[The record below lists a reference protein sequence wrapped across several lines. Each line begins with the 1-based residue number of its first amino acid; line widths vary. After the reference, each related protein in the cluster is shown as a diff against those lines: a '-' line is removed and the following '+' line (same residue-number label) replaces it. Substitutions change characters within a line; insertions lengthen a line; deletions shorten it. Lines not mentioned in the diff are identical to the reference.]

1 MSYEEPRSHGEQR
14 MAFIE
19 AAKENRLDYVRAHKA
34 ADAGQRDTDGKTA
47 LMWAAEAGH
56 TAVALELVDAEA
68 GLVSNDGSFAL
79 IAAAK
84 RGNLEL
90 IQALFEK
97 EGRLRDAGKLSALNH
112 ASRAKQFEAAKV
124 LRLKTIET
132 MDAAMLEQLRQ
143 RVAATYTEMAKKSQQ
158 AEVKSHNMAI
168 FRSFF
173 EAFYSLS
180 CSGIDQGAE
189 ISEEQLNKSLE
200 KCLGEIRKLL
210 NSKKYTKCV
219 KCRANAPNL
228 VCMPCKHYVL
238 CKDCGKDV
246 ASKVCPACNKPVEEF
261 MEVFK

>member
-1 MSYEEPRSHGEQR
+1 

-19 AAKENRLDYVRAHKA
+19 AAKENRLDYIKSHKA
-34 ADAGQRDTDGKTA
+34 SEAGKRDANGKTA
-47 LMWAAEAGH
+47 LMWAAENGH
-56 TAVALELVDAEA
+56 NAVALELVDKEA
-68 GLVSNDGSFAL
+68 GMIANDGAFAL

-84 RGNLEL
+84 KGNLEL

-97 EGRLRDAGKLSALNH
+97 EGKLRDKEGLSALNH
-112 ASRAKQFEAAKV
+112 ASKAKQFEAAKV

-132 MDAAMLEQLRQ
+132 MDDTMLEQLRQ

-189 ISEEQLNKSLE
+189 ISEDQLNKSLE
-200 KCLGEIRKLL
+200 KCLAEIRKLL

-219 KCRANAPNL
+219 MCRTNAPNL

-238 CKDCGKDV
+238 CKDCGKNV
-246 ASKVCPACNKPVEEF
+246 TNKVCPACNNQVEEF

>member
-1 MSYEEPRSHGEQR
+1 

-19 AAKENRLDYVRAHKA
+19 AAKENRLDYIKSHKA
-34 ADAGQRDTDGKTA
+34 SEAGQKDADGKTA
-47 LMWAAEAGH
+47 LMWAVENGH
-56 TAVALELVDAEA
+56 NAVALELVSAEA

-79 IAAAK
+79 ITAAK
-84 RGNLEL
+84 NGNLEL

-97 EGRLRDAGKLSALNH
+97 EGKLRDANKLSALNH
-112 ASRAKQFEAAKV
+112 ASKAKQFEAAKV

-132 MDAAMLEQLRQ
+132 MDATMLEQLRQ

-219 KCRANAPNL
+219 KCRTNAPNL

-246 ASKVCPACNKPVEEF
+246 TNKICPACNKPVEEF